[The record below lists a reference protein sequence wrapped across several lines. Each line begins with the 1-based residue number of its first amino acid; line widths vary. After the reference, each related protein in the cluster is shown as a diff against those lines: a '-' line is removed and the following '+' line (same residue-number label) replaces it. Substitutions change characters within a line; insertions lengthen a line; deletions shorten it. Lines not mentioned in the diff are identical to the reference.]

1 MTPPSPSVAAP
12 AHPGPPGATPA
23 PGAPRWTSLQRRLHW
38 AVALG
43 VAGQYLLQG
52 PMRRAV
58 DALEGEGGGGT
69 VGEVDA
75 LGFLVTTLHT
85 WTGATIG
92 LLLLWRLAVRRERAR
107 ARRDGVARD
116 GADTEA
122 GAAVDVGAEAPDR
135 DGPPL
140 ERARRILAAA
150 NHALLYLVTGAMVGS
165 GALHWYAGVDAA
177 ARWHGNLKWALA
189 GLVALHAAAAAWH
202 ALVRRDNILRS
213 MTGRPGR
220 AARLDRS

>member
-1 MTPPSPSVAAP
+1 MTPPSPSAVASG
-12 AHPGPPGATPA
+12 HPGPPGATPA

-58 DALEGEGGGGT
+58 DALGIGGE
-69 VGEVDA
+69 GEVDA

-107 ARRDGVARD
+107 ARRGGAVP
-116 GADTEA
+116 GADP
-122 GAAVDVGAEAPDR
+122 GAAAPEGT
-135 DGPPL
+135 GPPL
-140 ERARRILAAA
+140 ERARRTLAAA
-150 NHALLYLVTGAMVGS
+150 NHALLYLVTGGMVGS
-165 GALHWYAGVDAA
+165 GALHWYAGIDAA

-189 GLVALHAAAAAWH
+189 GLIALHAAAAAWH
-202 ALVRRDNILRS
+202 ALVRRDDIVRS

-220 AARLDRS
+220 AARLDRP